1 VYDKRINY
9 LPGYHFP
16 NDKLAMSTETLVRS
30 RWERWLG
37 LFAKLRPGE
46 GRAVLYFMSYGFL
59 VMSSYYMLK
68 TLREPLLLSTAMAET
83 KSYAYAVIALILL
96 FVVPAYG
103 ALYQRLP
110 KRQLFRWLSS
120 ILLFTQFVF
129 FLLSQTSLDIGFAY
143 YVWVGLFG
151 VLITAQ
157 FWAFAADSFNLKTGQ
172 RVFPLI
178 MIGTSLGG
186 LVAPGLA
193 AYLFQVL
200 SVRDLMLIILALI
213 AMTLPI
219 AAMAHDAVPDFSRSF
234 HAPPSP
240 AVSSLPRGFA
250 LVLGNRY
257 LLLIALM
264 IVLLNWVNTTGEY
277 LLAELVI
284 AHADSLI
291 AADASLDKGDLIA
304 AFYGNFFSIVN
315 ALSLV
320 LQLFVVSRVITW
332 LGVRGALLILPI
344 IALVG
349 YGLMVFI
356 PIFSMIKVVKM
367 AENSTDYSL
376 MNTAR
381 HALFLPL
388 NAAETYQAKISI
400 DAFFWRFGDLIQAIA
415 VYVGLNMLDFEAKQ
429 FAILNMVLAL
439 VWLGLAVTIG
449 RRFVSLKKL
458 ATTGEPP
465 RLLQTLQPQPAPLG
479 SALAYHLPARL
490 FHCEPGDILDIT
502 VRPVDLDKL
511 PSWLHFD
518 IETLAFTGIP
528 PENTDENTWLTVRA
542 TNLERQWAETRLG
555 FIHL

>member
-1 VYDKRINY
+1 
-9 LPGYHFP
+9 
-16 NDKLAMSTETLVRS
+16 MSTEALIRN
-30 RWERWLG
+30 RWERTLG
-37 LFAKLRPGE
+37 LFARLRPGE
-46 GRAVLYFMSYGFL
+46 GLAVLYFMSYGFL

-68 TLREPLLLSTAMAET
+68 TLREPLLLSKATAET
-83 KSYAYAVIALILL
+83 KSYAYAVIALVLL

-110 KRQLFRWLSS
+110 KRQLSLWVSS
-120 ILLFTQFVF
+120 ILLFVQLVF
-129 FLLSQTSLDIGFAY
+129 SLLSQTSLDIGFAY

-157 FWAFAADSFNLKTGQ
+157 FWAFAADSFNVKTGQ

-178 MIGTSLGG
+178 MIGVSLGG
-186 LVAPGLA
+186 LVGPTMAGH
-193 AYLFQVL
+193 LFQAL
-200 SVRDLMLIILALI
+200 GARDLMLIILAVI
-213 AMTLPI
+213 ALTLPI
-219 AAMAHDAVPDFSRSF
+219 AAMAREAVPELSRSF

-240 AVSSLPRGFA
+240 AKRSLTGGFA

-264 IVLLNWVNTTGEY
+264 IILLNWVNTTGEY

-304 AFYGNFFSIVN
+304 AFYGNFFSVVN
-315 ALSLV
+315 ALSLL
-320 LQLFVVSRVITW
+320 LQLFVVSRVIAW
-332 LGVRGALLILPI
+332 LGVQGAVLVLPV

-356 PIFSMIKVVKM
+356 PIFSMIRMVKM

-388 NAAETYQAKISI
+388 SAAEKYQAKIAI

-415 VYVGLNMLDFEAKQ
+415 VYVGLNMLGFEAKQ
-429 FAILNMVLAL
+429 FAILNMFLAL
-439 VWLGLAVTIG
+439 VWLALAVQIG
-449 RRFVSLKKL
+449 RRFVRLKKL

-465 RLLQTLQPQPAPLG
+465 RLLQALQPQLAPAG
-479 SALAYHLPARL
+479 SALAYRLPANL
-490 FHCEPGDILDIT
+490 FYCEPGDILDIT
-502 VRPVDLDKL
+502 VRPLDLEKL
-511 PSWLHFD
+511 PSWLRFD
-518 IETLAFTGIP
+518 DETLAFSGIP

-542 TNLERQWAETRLG
+542 TNLEGQWIETRLG